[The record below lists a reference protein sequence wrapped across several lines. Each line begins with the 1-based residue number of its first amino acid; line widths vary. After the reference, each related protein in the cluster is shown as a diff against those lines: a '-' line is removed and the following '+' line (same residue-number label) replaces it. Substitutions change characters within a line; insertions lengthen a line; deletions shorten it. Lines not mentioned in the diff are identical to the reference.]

1 MVLNKHGGSQRGV
14 TELKT
19 INRQNM
25 HPKYYYFTH
34 LGFTLERK
42 SQRLRIL
49 LENRLQLVP
58 SAHAEHRTF
67 HHLRSHRIFNPHN
80 SNACKAGDNIIFIIP
95 LWFWFSCWEISECK
109 TYGSQAFWCHRFN
122 HSFYNIITV
131 PWSEYFC
138 LTISTQ
144 DFETPIRKCWI
155 QTSIINKDNS

>member
-19 INRQNM
+19 INRQHM

-95 LWFWFSCWEISECK
+95 LWFWLDSS
-109 TYGSQAFWCHRFN
+109 
-122 HSFYNIITV
+122 
-131 PWSEYFC
+131 
-138 LTISTQ
+138 LTATA
-144 DFETPIRKCWI
+144 TKGRKATLRRR
-155 QTSIINKDNS
+155 QTTCFF